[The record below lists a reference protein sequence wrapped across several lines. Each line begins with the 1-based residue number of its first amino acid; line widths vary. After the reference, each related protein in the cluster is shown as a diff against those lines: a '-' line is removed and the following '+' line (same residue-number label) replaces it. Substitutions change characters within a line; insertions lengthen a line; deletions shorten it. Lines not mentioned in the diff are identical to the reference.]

1 MQMQL
6 GFRASCF
13 VLPQTAT
20 GYYGRRRNAQNR
32 RELLQAGGCVAVALD
47 RQHEAFRKVL
57 CRRSVRLGEDADRRA
72 EDMWLGMLG
81 RLLNAFADSVNKI
94 RRTNFDR
101 LDEQRRRVF
110 VRVIERAL
118 SA

>member
-1 MQMQL
+1 
-6 GFRASCF
+6 
-13 VLPQTAT
+13 
-20 GYYGRRRNAQNR
+20 
-32 RELLQAGGCVAVALD
+32 
-47 RQHEAFRKVL
+47 
-57 CRRSVRLGEDADRRA
+57 
-72 EDMWLGMLG
+72 MWLGMLG